1 MKKNLEKKS
10 AFTLIEILA
19 VVVIIGILATVS
31 VVALSNFSNAA
42 KEKVTENVYKNIGTS
57 LNSEFSKCL
66 LNKSAVILNG
76 HKCNNLKPPDTLAI
90 EDFYNKNN
98 IKNPYDSSKSVLGKD
113 SCVAGTIVIK
123 SPSVGNYNI
132 SYVNKSNQT
141 ITANINSTWS
151 VVNTNASNVWTPI
164 NTGASNCW
172 VPINTGATNVWTTVV
187 TGANNICTAIKP

>member
-1 MKKNLEKKS
+1 MSLFKKN

-57 LNSEFSKCL
+57 LNSEISKCL

-187 TGANNICTAIKP
+187 TGANNIWTAIRP

>member
-187 TGANNICTAIKP
+187 TGANNIWTAIRP

>member
-19 VVVIIGILATVS
+19 VVMIIGILATVS

-76 HKCNNLKPPDTLAI
+76 HKCNNLKPPDALAI

-98 IKNPYDSSKSVLGKD
+98 IKNPYDSSKNVLGKD

-151 VVNTNASNVWTPI
+151 VVNTNTSNVWTPI

-187 TGANNICTAIKP
+187 TGANNIWTAIKP

>member
-1 MKKNLEKKS
+1 MKICKKNG
-10 AFTLIEILA
+10 FTLIELL
-19 VVVIIGILATVS
+19 VVVAIMGILAAVG

-42 KEKVTENVYKNIGTS
+42 KEKVIENVYKNIGTS

-66 LNKSAVILNG
+66 LNKSAIILNG

-113 SCVAGTIVIK
+113 SCVAGTIAIK
-123 SPSVGNYNI
+123 SPSAGNYNI

-151 VVNTNASNVWTPI
+151 VVNTNTSNVWTPI

-172 VPINTGATNVWTTVV
+172 TTINTGATNVWTTVV
-187 TGANNICTAIKP
+187 TGASNIWNTIKP

>member
-57 LNSEFSKCL
+57 LNFEFSKCL

-98 IKNPYDSSKSVLGKD
+98 IKNPYDSSKNVLGKD

-187 TGANNICTAIKP
+187 TGANNIWTAIKP

>member
-1 MKKNLEKKS
+1 MKKNLNKKS
-10 AFTLIEILA
+10 AFTLIEILS
-19 VVVIIGILATVS
+19 VIVILGILTTVG
-31 VVALSNFSNAA
+31 VVAFSNFSNAA
-42 KEKVTENVYKNIGTS
+42 KEKITENVFKNIGTS

-66 LNKSAVILNG
+66 LNKSGTILNG
-76 HKCNNLKPPDTLAI
+76 HKCNNSKPPDTLAI

-98 IKNPYDSSKSVLGKD
+98 IKNPYDSSKTVIGKD
-113 SCVAGTIVIK
+113 PCVVGTIAVK

-141 ITANINSTWS
+141 ITTNINSTWS

-172 VPINTGATNVWTTVV
+172 NPINTGATNVWTTVV
-187 TGANNICTAIKP
+187 TGASNIWTAIKP

>member
-187 TGANNICTAIKP
+187 TGANNIWTAIKP

>member
-132 SYVNKSNQT
+132 SYINKSNQT

-187 TGANNICTAIKP
+187 TGANNIWTAIRP

>member
-1 MKKNLEKKS
+1 
-10 AFTLIEILA
+10 
-19 VVVIIGILATVS
+19 VIIGILATVS
-31 VVALSNFSNAA
+31 VVALSNISNAA

-187 TGANNICTAIKP
+187 TGANNIWTAIRP

>member
-187 TGANNICTAIKP
+187 TGVNNIWTAIKP

>member
-1 MKKNLEKKS
+1 MKKKLNKKS
-10 AFTLIEILA
+10 AFTLIEILS
-19 VVVIIGILATVS
+19 VIVIMGILTTVG
-31 VVALSNFSNAA
+31 VVAFSNFSNAA
-42 KEKVTENVYKNIGTS
+42 KEKVTENVFKNIGTS

-98 IKNPYDSSKSVLGKD
+98 IKNPYDSSKNVLGKD

-187 TGANNICTAIKP
+187 TGANNIWTAIKP

>member
-1 MKKNLEKKS
+1 MIRFKKG
-10 AFTLIEILA
+10 FTLIELL
-19 VVVIIGILATVS
+19 VVVFIIGILAAVG
-31 VVALSNFSNAA
+31 VVALNNFSNAA
-42 KEKVTENVYKNIGTS
+42 KEKVTENIYKNIETS
-57 LNSEFSKCL
+57 LNFEFSKCL

-98 IKNPYDSSKSVLGKD
+98 IKNPYDSSKSVIGKD
-113 SCVAGTIVIK
+113 SCVAGTIAIK

-151 VVNTNASNVWTPI
+151 VVNTNTSNVWTPI

-172 VPINTGATNVWTTVV
+172 TTINTGATNVWTTVV
-187 TGANNICTAIKP
+187 TGASNIWTAIKP

>member
-1 MKKNLEKKS
+1 MKLFKKN
-10 AFTLIEILA
+10 AFTLIEILL
-19 VVVIIGILATVS
+19 VIVILGILTTVG
-31 VVALSNFSNAA
+31 VVALSNFSNTT
-42 KEKVTENVYKNIGTS
+42 KEKVTENVFKNIGTS

-66 LNKSAVILNG
+66 LNKSASILNG
-76 HKCNNLKPPDTLAI
+76 YKCDNSKPPDTLAI

-123 SPSVGNYNI
+123 SPSLGNYNI

-187 TGANNICTAIKP
+187 TGANNIWNAIKP